1 VTYLPEQGD
10 LAWINFDPQA
20 GREQA
25 KNRPA
30 LIVTA
35 SDFNAATG
43 LPVVCPVNRAER
55 PWRTRIPPVG
65 TTTSGF
71 IMIEQLKSLDWRA
84 RGAAFIER
92 VPEALFEDV
101 KSGITTMLD
110 LLPRPGDQ
118 SARALPM
125 VGGLR

>member
-1 VTYLPEQGD
+1 MTYLPDQGD

-30 LIVTA
+30 LVLTT

-43 LPVVCPVNRAER
+43 LLVACPVTRTER
-55 PWRTRIPPVG
+55 QWRTRIALVG
-65 TTTSGF
+65 TTTIGF
-71 IMIEQLKSLDWRA
+71 IMIEQLKGLDWQA

-92 VPEALFEDV
+92 VPRSLMDDV
-101 KSGITTMLD
+101 KSRIGTMLD
-110 LLPRPGDQ
+110 L
-118 SARALPM
+118 
-125 VGGLR
+125 